1 MEKLDPKYQ
10 SELDTLRGV
19 IQSSDLLATYLDDEE
34 ETSYQALRD
43 QFEPQVETL
52 YELVAENHPLQLT
65 TLEEILLHPEF
76 EGLYL
81 SKVLGFSVLRGEIDN
96 DYHYRRPQDHFK
108 SVLLAIADSSN
119 FEWIKNKIGQGCQIG
134 FALSSEIWVSNLVG
148 QVENKKVRQFYES
161 MIVDKLR
168 SLPARKQAFD
178 NYYRQ
183 FISHNYHS
191 SDFPKTIPELKTLF
205 SSLEKFIQYR
215 IKHGMMNLSL
225 LPDFKE
231 FLNNEDFR
239 REEEYLRMLILFSRY
254 FPHEGHEDWIKGLLN
269 KARTDYPN
277 FNEEY
282 FSYVLGIEENGLPLD
297 KESDLNVYRLLDTS
311 IDDDLLRYS
320 VLINEIHQKGYL
332 HEDAIEAIRT
342 FYDNHD
348 GLSDI
353 NECLRHTIF
362 GHFEKLIINLPVEDY
377 RSLTGSEHKK
387 GAEASVQDESS
398 ESVSTP
404 PVDTS
409 RHKYY
414 FTDDSIARFMKLYMD
429 LFSNQEFNLRLRD
442 LSMGFVQRALKTFID
457 KRSTQYQELKHFVME
472 KFPDWEFM
480 REKEV
485 VELFKTRRKRKP
497 AKAETSTKR

>member
-10 SELDTLRGV
+10 SELDTLRSV

-34 ETSYQALRD
+34 EASYQVLRD
-43 QFEPQVETL
+43 QFEPQIETL
-52 YELVAENHPLQLT
+52 YEYVAENHPLQLT
-65 TLEEILLHPEF
+65 TFETVLLDPEF

-81 SKVLGFSVLRGEIDN
+81 SKVLGFSVLRGEIDD

-108 SVLLAIADSSN
+108 AVLLAIADSSN

-134 FALSSEIWVSNLVG
+134 FALSSEIWVSNLVN
-148 QVENKKVRQFYES
+148 QVENKKVRSFYES

-168 SLPARKQAFD
+168 SLPARKQAYD

-183 FISHNYHS
+183 FVTHNYHS
-191 SDFPKTIPELKTLF
+191 SDFPKTFSELKTLF

-215 IKHGMMNLSL
+215 IKHGRVNMSL
-225 LPDFKE
+225 LPNFKE
-231 FLNNEDFR
+231 FLNNEAFKKED
-239 REEEYLRMLILFSRY
+239 EYLRMLILFSRY

-269 KARTDYPN
+269 DARVNFPN
-277 FNEEY
+277 FNEDY
-282 FSYVLGIEENGLPLD
+282 FNYVLEIEEKGLPLD
-297 KESDLNVYRLLDTS
+297 KESDLNVYRLLDAS

-320 VLINEIHQKGYL
+320 VLINEIHQKGYI
-332 HEDAIEAIRT
+332 HEDAIEAIRN

-353 NECLRHTIF
+353 NECLRHTIY
-362 GHFEKLIINLPVEDY
+362 GHFETLIANLPVEDY

-387 GAEASVQDESS
+387 GAETAVQEDDAEA
-398 ESVSTP
+398 TP
-404 PVDTS
+404 VETS

-414 FTDDSIARFMKLYMD
+414 FSDDSIAKFMKLYMD
-429 LFSNQEFNLRLRD
+429 IFSNQEFNLRLRD
-442 LSMGFVQRALKTFID
+442 LSMSFVQRALKTFVD

-485 VELFKTRRKRKP
+485 VELFKTRRKRKS
-497 AKAETSTKR
+497 AKAEVNTKR

>member
-1 MEKLDPKYQ
+1 MENLDPIYQ
-10 SELDTLRGV
+10 NELDSLRGV
-19 IQSSDLLATYLDDEE
+19 IQSSELLATYLEDEE
-34 ETSYQALRD
+34 EASYQALRD
-43 QFEPQVETL
+43 EFEPQIEAL
-52 YELVAENHPLQLT
+52 YERVAENHPLQLT
-65 TLEEILLHPEF
+65 TLEGILLHTEF

-81 SKVLGFSVLRGEIDN
+81 SKVLGFSVLRGEIDD

-108 SVLLAIADSSN
+108 AVLLAIAESSN

-134 FALSSEIWVSNLVG
+134 FALSSEIWVSNLVN
-148 QVENKKVRQFYES
+148 QVENKKVRSFYES

-168 SLPARKQAFD
+168 SLPARKQAYN

-183 FISHNYHS
+183 FLSHNYHS
-191 SDFPKTIPELKTLF
+191 SDFPKNIPELKTLF

-215 IKHGMMNLSL
+215 IKHGMVNMSL
-225 LPDFKE
+225 LPNFKE
-231 FLNNEDFR
+231 FLNNEDFKK
-239 REEEYLRMLILFSRY
+239 EEEYLRMLILFSRY
-254 FPHEGHEDWIKGLLN
+254 FPHEGHEEWIKGLMN
-269 KARTDYPN
+269 NARVNYPH
-277 FNEEY
+277 FNDEY
-282 FSYVLGIEENGLPLD
+282 FNYCLEIEEKGLPLD
-297 KESDLNVYRLLDTS
+297 KESDLNVYGLLDPS
-311 IDDDLLRYS
+311 IDDDLYRYS
-320 VLINEIHQKGYL
+320 ALINEINQKGYI
-332 HEDAIEAIRT
+332 HEDAIEAIRN

-353 NECLRHTIF
+353 NECLRHTIY
-362 GHFEKLIINLPVEDY
+362 GHFEKLIANLPVEDY
-377 RSLTGSEHKK
+377 RSLTGSEHKR
-387 GAEASVQDESS
+387 GAEPVQEENTESGN
-398 ESVSTP
+398 TAP
-404 PVDTS
+404 ADTG

-442 LSMGFVQRALKTFID
+442 LSMGFVQRALKTFTD

-497 AKAETSTKR
+497 AKAEVSGKK